1 MKDVD
6 FRGDSLDQIRSFP
19 TEVQSDLGY
28 QLHQV
33 QIGEEPDSWKPMKT
47 IGPGVKEIRIAA
59 TGNQYRAIYITKI
72 GDTVYILHAFQK
84 KTQKTS
90 KKDIDLAKKRMKEL
104 KESK

>member
-1 MKDVD
+1 
-6 FRGDSLDQIRSFP
+6 
-19 TEVQSDLGY
+19 
-28 QLHQV
+28 
-33 QIGEEPDSWKPMKT
+33 MKT

-59 TGNQYRAIYITKI
+59 TGNQYRAIYITNI

>member
-1 MKDVD
+1 
-6 FRGDSLDQIRSFP
+6 
-19 TEVQSDLGY
+19 
-28 QLHQV
+28 
-33 QIGEEPDSWKPMKT
+33 MKT

-104 KESK
+104 NESK

>member
-19 TEVQSDLGY
+19 TEVQSDIGY

-59 TGNQYRAIYITKI
+59 TGN
-72 GDTVYILHAFQK
+72 
-84 KTQKTS
+84 
-90 KKDIDLAKKRMKEL
+90 
-104 KESK
+104 